1 MSTKHSKRS
10 AWSRSTTSKIDI
22 LAVAAFSCLLLC
34 QCAKDSDQ
42 KEDELYIRDSERQW
56 AESVASGD
64 ASVVERILAND
75 FIGVD
80 PRGQLYD
87 KAKMISDTRDGAKFF
102 ASNHLNE
109 VKIRFYGHTAVAQ
122 GANRGSGALASVG
135 VSSGPIPGF
144 AATAAGK
151 LLPLRISPSRNQE
164 LFSRNNSKRI
174 RLFGR
179 AEE

>member
-1 MSTKHSKRS
+1 MKRSKRS

-22 LAVAAFSCLLLC
+22 LAVAALSCLVLC
-34 QCAKDSDQ
+34 QCAKHSDQ

-80 PRGQLYD
+80 PHGRIYD
-87 KAKMISDTRDGAKFF
+87 KAEMISDTREGPKFF

-109 VKIRFYGHTAVAQ
+109 VKIRFYGDTAVAQ
-122 GANRGSGALASVG
+122 GSESWERRTGERGRFVWTDTWLRRDGRWEIVAAEDLTVPEPRAG
-135 VSSGPIPGF
+135 VP
-144 AATAAGK
+144 
-151 LLPLRISPSRNQE
+151 QQ
-164 LFSRNNSKRI
+164 
-174 RLFGR
+174 
-179 AEE
+179 

>member
-1 MSTKHSKRS
+1 MKHSKRS

-22 LAVAAFSCLLLC
+22 LAVAALSCLVLC
-34 QCAKDSDQ
+34 QCAKHSDQ
-42 KEDELYIRDSERQW
+42 KEDELYIRGSERQW

-109 VKIRFYGHTAVAQ
+109 VKIRFYGDTAVAQ
-122 GANRGSGALASVG
+122 GSESWERRTGERGRFVWTDTWLRRDGRWEIVAAEDLTVPEPRG
-135 VSSGPIPGF
+135 VP
-144 AATAAGK
+144 
-151 LLPLRISPSRNQE
+151 QQ
-164 LFSRNNSKRI
+164 
-174 RLFGR
+174 
-179 AEE
+179 

>member
-34 QCAKDSDQ
+34 QCAKPFDQ
-42 KEDELYIRDSERQW
+42 KADELYIRDSERQW

-109 VKIRFYGHTAVAQ
+109 VKIRFYGDTAVAQ
-122 GANRGSGALASVG
+122 GSESWERRTGERGRFLWTDTWLRRDGRWEIV
-135 VSSGPIPGF
+135 
-144 AATAAGK
+144 AAEDLTVPEPRTV
-151 LLPLRISPSRNQE
+151 LPQQ
-164 LFSRNNSKRI
+164 
-174 RLFGR
+174 
-179 AEE
+179 

>member
-34 QCAKDSDQ
+34 QCAKPSDQ
-42 KEDELYIRDSERQW
+42 KADELYIRDSERQW

-80 PRGQLYD
+80 PHGQLYD
-87 KAKMISDTRDGAKFF
+87 KTKMISETREGPKFF

-109 VKIRFYGHTAVAQ
+109 VKIRFYGDTAVAQ
-122 GANRGSGALASVG
+122 GSESWERRTGERGRFVWTDTWLRRNDRWEIVAAEDLTVPEPRG
-135 VSSGPIPGF
+135 VP
-144 AATAAGK
+144 
-151 LLPLRISPSRNQE
+151 QQ
-164 LFSRNNSKRI
+164 
-174 RLFGR
+174 
-179 AEE
+179 